1 MSLRKPEPTSL
12 NRINTFN
19 KTDVQKFFTNLEA
32 VYEKYKFA
40 PEKIYNV
47 DETGI
52 TNVHVPQKVLAA
64 KKNENIRCHYKQ
76 TKGENITVVC
86 AISATVFTATS
97 V

>member
-1 MSLRKPEPTSL
+1 MYL
-12 NRINTFN
+12 
-19 KTDVQKFFTNLEA
+19 
-32 VYEKYKFA
+32 
-40 PEKIYNV
+40 